1 MHDFDLTVSPYNGH
15 MLRNLSKYCLFI
27 CCKQS
32 SSTHFCHFLT
42 TAFVTDVLAGSNPM
56 HRAQKRKASIAGGLT
71 IRWWAMRDVRVRL
84 APPASASSLRSSR
97 AALENAS
104 RFLSFAPCRV
114 RIPLRWVQKRKAPIA
129 GSLSNQWWA
138 MRDVACGWRRP
149 LPLRACGPRVLR
161 WKTLRVSS
169 APHPCGFEYHEMGPN
184 KNGPLSRT
192 VSKSVVGD
200 EGFEPPALCV

>member
-56 HRAQKRKASIAGGLT
+56 HRAQKRKAPIAGSLSNQ
-71 IRWWAMRDVRVRL
+71 WWAMRDVRVRL
-84 APPASASSLRSSR
+84 APPASASGLRPSR

-104 RFLSFAPCRV
+104 RFLSSAPLRV
-114 RIPLRWVQKRKAPIA
+114 RIPLRWAQTKTVPFQGPFPIP
-129 GSLSNQWWA
+129 WWA
-138 MRDVACGWRRP
+138 MRDSNPQPCACK
-149 LPLRACGPRVLR
+149 A
-161 WKTLRVSS
+161 
-169 APHPCGFEYHEMGPN
+169 
-184 KNGPLSRT
+184 
-192 VSKSVVGD
+192 
-200 EGFEPPALCV
+200 PALTVAPIARAERV

>member
-1 MHDFDLTVSPYNGH
+1 MHDFDLTVSPYNVH

-71 IRWWAMRDVRVRL
+71 IQWWAMRDVRVRL
-84 APPASASSLRSSR
+84 APPASASGLRPSR

-104 RFLSFAPCRV
+104 RFLSSAPWRV
-114 RIPLRWVQKRKAPIA
+114 RIPCAGPKQKTVPLRGPFPI
-129 GSLSNQWWA
+129 QWWA
-138 MRDVACGWRRP
+138 MRDSNPQPCACK
-149 LPLRACGPRVLR
+149 A
-161 WKTLRVSS
+161 
-169 APHPCGFEYHEMGPN
+169 
-184 KNGPLSRT
+184 
-192 VSKSVVGD
+192 
-200 EGFEPPALCV
+200 PALTVAPIARAERV